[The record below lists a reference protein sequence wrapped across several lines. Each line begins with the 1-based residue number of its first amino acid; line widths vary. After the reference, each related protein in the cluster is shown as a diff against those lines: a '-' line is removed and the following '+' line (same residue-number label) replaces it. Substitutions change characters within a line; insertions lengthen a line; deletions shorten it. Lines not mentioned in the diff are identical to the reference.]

1 MRSWHAYRRH
11 HPAAPV
17 ERVALDLGLYG
28 TILLTFELNRNELF
42 PVARQ
47 LQHAHEKSKSAH
59 ARERRKSSQRRTTPS
74 ARRQESFATE
84 SESDVEAD
92 DVGFDAFVTV
102 QTLAQLDDATKL
114 TIRMQID
121 GSNVVLKP
129 VAERA
134 SGSHAPGLR
143 TFERVR
149 FLQMPTT
156 DVQITATAT
165 VVNDGTEAHA
175 KAKGVAVMKQTLLG
189 TIKGTAVDFGAS
201 QMPALQTLKLFASIA
216 DESSSS

>member
-59 ARERRKSSQRRTTPS
+59 ARERRKQRRTTPS

-134 SGSHAPGLR
+134 SRSHAPALC

-156 DVQITATAT
+156 DVKITATAT
-165 VVNDGTEAHA
+165 VVSDGTEAHA
-175 KAKGVAVMKQTLLG
+175 AKAKGVVVMKQTLLG
-189 TIKGTAVDFGAS
+189 TIKGTVVDFGAS
-201 QMPALQTLKLFASIA
+201 QMTALQTLKLFASIA
-216 DESSSS
+216 DDSSSS